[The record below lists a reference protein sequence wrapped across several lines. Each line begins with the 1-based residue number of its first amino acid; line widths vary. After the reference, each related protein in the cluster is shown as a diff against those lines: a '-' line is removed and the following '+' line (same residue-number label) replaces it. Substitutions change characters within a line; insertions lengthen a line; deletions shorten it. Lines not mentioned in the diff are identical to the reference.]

1 MHTISTMY
9 CTYTICAETYDM
21 YDVADAVR
29 TQDEDAEIRHVD
41 YWKCKT
47 FDAVGKNTAENS
59 Q

>member
-1 MHTISTMY
+1 
-9 CTYTICAETYDM
+9 M